1 MGKKTDEENPK
12 SSQLKEGYNLL
23 GAPTFEQLDSG
34 RFRCVETGHELPAHA
49 RDSYTDSKHCRLGL
63 IDTALARNKPLLNMF
78 KQDPLSRSK
87 LICRLTGVLINK
99 TEEHIWKHINGKRFL
114 NMLDK
119 KEAEKETSNGE
130 IEKQD
135 EKKEKKKNK
144 RNEDG
149 GLKKKKKNKKS
160 EKEVENVDDIINE
173 VRDSR
178 VKSSD
183 SEYEADFWMPPAGE
197 RWDHDD
203 GGDRWGSDPESGPE
217 TDDEDYDGEE
227 VDTANTGNMGA
238 EVAKHE
244 TAEISKR
251 AKRMSLEIG
260 PSSFA
265 SRKKK
270 KKIVAA

>member
-1 MGKKTDEENPK
+1 MGKKKDEENPK
-12 SSQLKEGYNLL
+12 PSQLKEGYNLL

-34 RFRCVETGHELPAHA
+34 RFRCVESGHELPAHA

-63 IDTALARNKPLLNMF
+63 IDSALARKKPPLNMF

-87 LICRLTGVLINK
+87 LICRLTGVSINK

-119 KEAEKETSNGE
+119 KEAEKEISNGE

-144 RNEDG
+144 RNENG
-149 GLKKKKKNKKS
+149 GLKNKEKNKKKS
-160 EKEVENVDDIINE
+160 DKEAENVDDIINE
-173 VRDSR
+173 VRDST

-183 SEYEADFWMPPAGE
+183 SEDEADFWMPPAGE

-203 GGDRWGSDPESGPE
+203 GDDRWDSDPESGPE
-217 TDDEDYDGEE
+217 TDDDDVEED
-227 VDTANTGNMGA
+227 MGA
-238 EVAKHE
+238 EEAKHE

-270 KKIVAA
+270 KKIDAA